1 MGRRFPPC
9 AALLNGRLQGRL
21 DGCLLRLHGCLRA
34 LGDCA
39 VRSFNWMLGLTVCC
53 ALVAPAVLCAKDAQI
68 PPAYLA
74 DGSDSPI
81 AVYAAATCVDEQGA
95 SQDLGASVDNAT
107 LADLSGGTLIWQDT
121 NLTGTMSN
129 NNVDHVVT
137 GDNVITGNSLSGA
150 TGFPTVIQNSGNSV
164 LIQNATVLNVQ
175 FQP

>member
-1 MGRRFPPC
+1 M
-9 AALLNGRLQGRL
+9 
-21 DGCLLRLHGCLRA
+21 
-34 LGDCA
+34 
-39 VRSFNWMLGLTVCC
+39 RSFKWMLGFTVCC
-53 ALVAPAVLCAKDAQI
+53 ALASPAVLCAKDAQI

-74 DGSDSPI
+74 DGTDSPI
-81 AVYAAATCVDEQGA
+81 AVYIAATHVDHPSVVE
-95 SQDLGASVDNAT
+95 DLGASVDNAT

-137 GDNVITGNSLSGA
+137 GDNVIMGNSLSGA

>member
-1 MGRRFPPC
+1 
-9 AALLNGRLQGRL
+9 
-21 DGCLLRLHGCLRA
+21 
-34 LGDCA
+34 
-39 VRSFNWMLGLTVCC
+39 VRSFKWMLSITACC
-53 ALVAPAVLCAKDAQI
+53 LFAAPVVLCAKDAQI

-81 AVYAAATCVDEQGA
+81 AVYVAATHVDEQNA
-95 SQDLGASVDNAT
+95 QQDLGASVDNAT

-121 NLTGTMSN
+121 NLSGTMSD

-137 GDNVITGNSLSGA
+137 GDNVIMGNSLSGA

>member
-1 MGRRFPPC
+1 M
-9 AALLNGRLQGRL
+9 
-21 DGCLLRLHGCLRA
+21 
-34 LGDCA
+34 
-39 VRSFNWMLGLTVCC
+39 RSFNWMLGLAVCC
-53 ALVAPAVLCAKDAQI
+53 ALAAPTVLCASDAQI

-81 AVYAAATCVDEQGA
+81 AVYIAAARVDEQSA
-95 SQDLGASVDNAT
+95 PQDLGASVDNAT

-121 NLTGTMSN
+121 NLSGTVSN
-129 NNVDHVVT
+129 NNVDHVLT
-137 GDNVITGNSLSGA
+137 GDNVITGNSFSGA